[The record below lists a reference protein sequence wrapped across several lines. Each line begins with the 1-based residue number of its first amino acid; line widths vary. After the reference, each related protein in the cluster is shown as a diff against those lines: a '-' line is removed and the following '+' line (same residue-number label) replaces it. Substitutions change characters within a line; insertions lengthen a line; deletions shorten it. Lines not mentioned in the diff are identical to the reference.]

1 MTKNDQEPSS
11 LCFTHLR
18 DVYTATSPQGQARTV
33 PSSLAVS
40 KTHVNAISPTTP
52 LLVLLVLSA
61 PLVLL
66 VCSLCSLS
74 VPCAPCLFLVLFA
87 CNSGGIHA
95 PPRTV
100 CSLCSLSVP
109 CALYLYCRRYSCP
122 FFRFMR
128 ARGRPLQIAEARS
141 DSSSVRCAVPRPVPT
156 VSRRSSGSP
165 CGAARTPPRVWPRH
179 LAPTTAPSPA
189 IAPASLTAPSTAPSS
204 RRPATVLRR
213 RPDRTWAN

>member
-18 DVYTATSPQGQARTV
+18 DVYRSDITPGPGEDGAKLLGCFKDTCKRHLS
-33 PSSLAVS
+33 
-40 KTHVNAISPTTP
+40 HNPTPCAPCTEC
-52 LLVLLVLSA
+52 SA
-61 PLVLL
+61 
-66 VCSLCSLS
+66 
-74 VPCAPCLFLVLFA
+74 CAPCLFLVLFA

-165 CGAARTPPRVWPRH
+165 CGAARTPPRVWPRQ